1 MPKAASPPRE
11 LEVCGLRNCFTRRFH
26 AAIDHQ
32 YAKPFG
38 VVGRGVTVAMK
49 ADADLKQRVTGVLGA
64 LGLFFI
70 SSTALA
76 QLPQRE
82 VPPCPRGYILDFK
95 AAVKGCSEVIRENP
109 QAAWAY
115 YSRGS
120 ANSAMGNTSLAMADL
135 TKAIELEPGNAAYL
149 LFRALLFA
157 HDNAFEHAI
166 ADVNKSIDLNP
177 KSADGYLARAII
189 YAKSGNFE
197 GAAQDCNHALKIDPK
212 TGESCKRVIA
222 SPPTAK

>member
-1 MPKAASPPRE
+1 MK
-11 LEVCGLRNCFTRRFH
+11 RRLS
-26 AAIDHQ
+26 A
-32 YAKPFG
+32 
-38 VVGRGVTVAMK
+38 
-49 ADADLKQRVTGVLGA
+49 A

-76 QLPQRE
+76 QLPLRE

-95 AAVKGCSEVIRENP
+95 AAIKGCSEVIRENP

-120 ANSAMGNTSLAMADL
+120 ANSAMGDTNLAMADV

-149 LFRALLFA
+149 LFRAMLFL
-157 HDNAFEHAI
+157 HDNAFEDAI
-166 ADVNKSIDLNP
+166 ADANKSIELNP
-177 KSADGYLARAII
+177 KSADGYLGRAII
-189 YAKSGNFE
+189 HGKSGNFE
-197 GAAQDCNHALKIDPK
+197 GAAQDCAHAFKFDPV
-212 TGESCKRVIA
+212 TGASCKRVMA